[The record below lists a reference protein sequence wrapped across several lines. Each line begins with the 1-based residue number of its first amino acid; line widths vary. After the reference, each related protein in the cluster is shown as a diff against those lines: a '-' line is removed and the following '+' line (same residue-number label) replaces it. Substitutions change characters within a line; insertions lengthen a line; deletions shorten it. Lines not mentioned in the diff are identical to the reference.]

1 MKNSYV
7 LSRIKFAFQL
17 DNEKILE
24 VFALVNNDIS
34 FKDLQLLLDQAED
47 DNKKDCGAN
56 ILSDFLDG
64 LITDRRGPSDSKNN
78 SKKKKVQ
85 KISNNTVLKKLRI
98 ALDMKEEAI
107 LAVFEMGEVEL
118 TALELGSFFRKH
130 GNKHYRACDDRLL
143 DLFFDG
149 LELKLS
155 E

>member
-17 DNEKILE
+17 DNEKILD
-24 VFALVNNDIS
+24 VFALANNDIS
-34 FKDLQLLLDQAED
+34 FKELQLLLDQAED

-56 ILSDFLDG
+56 VLSDFLDG
-64 LITDRRGPSDSKNN
+64 LITDRRGPSDSKKEN
-78 SKKKKVQ
+78 KKKVQ
-85 KISNNTVLKKLRI
+85 KITNNSVLKKLRI
-98 ALDMKEEAI
+98 ALDMKEEAM

-118 TALELGSFFRKH
+118 TAQELGSFFRKQ

>member
-7 LSRIKFAFQL
+7 LSRIKTALQL

-24 VFALVNNDIS
+24 VFALANNDIS
-34 FKDLQLLLDQAED
+34 FNDLQLLLDQAED

-64 LITDRRGPSDSKNN
+64 LITDRRGPSDSKKDN
-78 SKKKKVQ
+78 KKKVQ
-85 KISNNTVLKKLRI
+85 KITNNSVLKKLRI
-98 ALDMKEEAI
+98 ALDMKEEAM
-107 LAVFEMGEVEL
+107 LSVFEMGEVEL
-118 TALELGSFFRKH
+118 TAVELGSFFRKH

>member
-7 LSRIKFAFQL
+7 LSRIRTAFQL
-17 DNEKILE
+17 DNNKMLE
-24 VFALVNNDIS
+24 VFALAKNDTS
-34 FKDLQLLLDQAED
+34 FKELQLLLDQAVD

-64 LITDRRGPSDSKNN
+64 LITDRRGPSDAKKNN
-78 SKKKKVQ
+78 KKKVQ
-85 KISNNTVLKKLRI
+85 KITNNTVLKKLRI